1 MSLAPAT
8 EVWTPSTEAEREAIQ
23 EQLERL
29 LSAPLFHSSKRYP
42 SFLRFVTA
50 NALAGHTDL
59 LKERMLG
66 IEIFG
71 RTPDYDTT
79 TDPIVRVTAAEI
91 RKRLEQYYHEP
102 EHAGELKIVLPSG
115 SYIPQFSMTASATAA
130 RQLHSLVPPTA
141 ESESIS
147 IQKRHWLL
155 AIAVGIVATSL
166 IAAVALWRNQDDR
179 AFKEFWRPMLS
190 SGSPILFCVADQSQ
204 YTTMILRDAADPSRQ
219 HTIAD
224 TMTAVVIDD
233 VPPLVNIAGLLHSN
247 QRAYR
252 LKNEASTSLTDLRQ
266 SPTVLVGAFDNEW
279 TLRETA
285 GLRFHFANKEDM
297 SRLWIEDRANPS
309 KVWGLDRSEQQTGVY
324 KDYAI
329 VARFIDPN
337 TDQLAIVAAGIA
349 RGGTMAAGEF
359 LVDEHQFAELAKH
372 APPDWWKKDME
383 FVIETQVIGG
393 RSGPPHVVAAHYW

>member
-1 MSLAPAT
+1 MSVEPAT
-8 EVWTPSTEAEREAIQ
+8 EVWTPSTESEREAIQ

-29 LSAPLFHSSKRYP
+29 LAAPLFHSSKRYP
-42 SFLRFVTA
+42 SFLRFVTS

-79 TDPIVRVTAAEI
+79 IDPIVRVTAAEI

-102 EHAGELKIVLPSG
+102 EHAGELRIVLPSG
-115 SYIPQFSMTASATAA
+115 SYIPQFSMAASAAP
-130 RQLHSLVPPTA
+130 RPQLHSLAPPTL
-141 ESESIS
+141 EVEGIS
-147 IQKRHWLL
+147 IQKRRWLSAI
-155 AIAVGIVATSL
+155 AIAVFAVSGV
-166 IAAVALWRNQDDR
+166 AAVALWRNQDDR
-179 AFKEFWRPMLS
+179 AFKQFWRPMLS
-190 SGSPILFCVADQSQ
+190 SSTPILFCVADQSQ
-204 YTTMILRDAADPSRQ
+204 YTTMTLRDAADPSRQ
-219 HTIAD
+219 HTISD

-247 QRAYR
+247 QRSYR
-252 LKNEASTSLTDLRQ
+252 LKNEAATSLTDLRQ
-266 SPTVLVGAFDNEW
+266 NPTVLVGAFDNEW

-297 SRLWIEDRANPS
+297 SRLWIEDRADPG
-309 KVWGLDRSEQQTGVY
+309 KLWVLDRKEQQTGVY

-337 TDQLAIVAAGIA
+337 TDQLTVVAAGIA

-359 LVDEHQFAELAKH
+359 LADEHQIAELAKH
-372 APPDWWKKDME
+372 APRDWWKKDVE
-383 FVIETQVIGG
+383 LVIETQVIDG
-393 RSGPPHVVAAHYW
+393 RSGPPRLVASYFW